1 MTSNIV
7 VSAADAPNLLLRYTN
22 DPNLPLRSANNPNL
36 RQRNA
41 NDLDPFYLLFLRTIL
56 IHPNSLYYFMPPIIH
71 HIETALPPFKH
82 NQDDL
87 RDRMKEISH
96 SDERE
101 QRIIH
106 HLYAKSGIKTRYS
119 VINDFKKEGSHS
131 LFFNGQGATPGT
143 ASRNDTYI
151 KEGRKLFVEVAS
163 KLLKNSEFNH
173 DDITHLIT
181 VSCTGFYAPG
191 PDFDIIRALN
201 LNPTV
206 ERYHLGFMGCY
217 ATIPAL
223 KMADQICRA
232 NDAANVMIVS
242 VELCTIH
249 FQANPEMDSLLSAS
263 IFADGGSGAIV
274 SNRKSSNPSYS
285 INGFASALLEKGKDD
300 MAWSIG
306 DYGFN
311 MVLSNYIPDLLSESL
326 DKFME
331 PVLKKFSIDSSNID
345 LWAIHPGGRAILDK
359 VGKTLGLSSDA
370 LQSAR
375 TVLNDYGN
383 MSSATILFV
392 LKDLIVNTP
401 KPASERTLAMAFGP
415 GLTLETVDL
424 TLD

>member
-1 MTSNIV
+1 
-7 VSAADAPNLLLRYTN
+7 
-22 DPNLPLRSANNPNL
+22 
-36 RQRNA
+36 
-41 NDLDPFYLLFLRTIL
+41 
-56 IHPNSLYYFMPPIIH
+56 
-71 HIETALPPFKH
+71 
-82 NQDDL
+82 
-87 RDRMKEISH
+87 MKEISH

-119 VINDFKKEGSHS
+119 VINDFKDSGSNT

-151 KEGRKLFVEVAS
+151 KEGRKLFVDVAH
-163 KLLKNSEFNH
+163 KLLQNSEFNNE
-173 DDITHLIT
+173 DITHLIT

-201 LNPTV
+201 LNPSV

-232 NDAANVMIVS
+232 NQDANVMVVS

-249 FQANPEMDSLLSAS
+249 FQANPNMDSLLSAS

-306 DYGFN
+306 DHGFN
-311 MVLSNYIPDLLSESL
+311 MVLSNYIPDLLGEGL
-326 DKFME
+326 EEFMD
-331 PVLKKFSIDSSNID
+331 PVFKKFSIDPSDID

-359 VGKTLGLSSDA
+359 VEKVLDLSSDA

-392 LKDLIVNTP
+392 LKELMLNTQ
-401 KPASERTLAMAFGP
+401 KPASGRTLAMAFGP
-415 GLTLETVDL
+415 GLTLETAYL
-424 TLD
+424 TMV